1 MSALP
6 FLQIPDFKAAAIAD
20 QDDFAF
26 QTDVLAKIFRQNQA
40 PPVVGGAMLGPGM
53 QLSEKNAA
61 IAGRNVRVGF
71 GRRAHTRKFFRRHDQ
86 KKLVSRFRKNDEF
99 LGLTAS
105 PARGNG
111 DPILLVDGV
120 TKFAGVETLVRR
132 MHWRVE
138 VFAILTHFSP

>member
-1 MSALP
+1 MSAFP

-26 QTDVLAKIFRQNQA
+26 QSDFLAKIFRQNEA
-40 PPVVGGAMLGPGM
+40 ALLVGGTVLGSRM
-53 QLSEKNAA
+53 QVSKENAA
-61 IAGRNVRVGF
+61 IACADVRVGF

-99 LGLTAS
+99 FGVTAS

-111 DPILLVDGV
+111 DPILLVDEV
-120 TKFAGVETLVRR
+120 TKFAGVEALVRR
-132 MHWRVE
+132 MHWRGVM
-138 VFAILTHFSP
+138 FAVVTQ